1 MTIRKAVDLP
11 ISGVGCGFIDIRSDG
26 VQLSTGI
33 SDGQIPVGTML
44 FDDVTA
50 FRFRDEMHSLGYA
63 DGSYDTVV
71 EIVDS
76 EWVREL
82 LEIEPKQILG
92 SVNGSRHF
100 AVFLSNNGYLEVVA
114 KSVRFQTKVDP
125 SLA

>member
-1 MTIRKAVDLP
+1 MTIRKIIDLP
-11 ISGVGCGFIDIRSDG
+11 ISGVGCGFIDIRSNG
-26 VQLSTGI
+26 AELRVGI
-33 SDGQIPVGTML
+33 SDGQIPAGTIF

-82 LEIEPKQILG
+82 REIEPEQILG
-92 SVNGSRHF
+92 TVEGSRHF
-100 AVFLSNNGYLEVVA
+100 AVLLSSNGYLEVVA
-114 KSVRFQTKVDP
+114 KSAQLEANADV
-125 SLA
+125 SLT